1 MYDDVFR
8 DIVQEW
14 AQLSA
19 CIGRQVAVHGLG
31 HAGRAPNG
39 ARTCYSLKYYSVISD
54 TLALSLITINIYI
67 FIYIYHNISL
77 LRRKKRIQMLK
88 QVIKLTLEGALYL
101 H

>member
-31 HAGRAPNG
+31 LAGRAPNG
-39 ARTCYSLKYYSVISD
+39 ARTCY
-54 TLALSLITINIYI
+54 
-67 FIYIYHNISL
+67 
-77 LRRKKRIQMLK
+77 
-88 QVIKLTLEGALYL
+88 
-101 H
+101 